1 MRRNQ
6 VAVVGAAETTELGVI
21 PNMSQIQLH
30 ADAALNAIADAG
42 LKLSD
47 IDGIATAV
55 ETPQQIAH
63 YLGIKPTWVD
73 GTSVGGCSFMLH
85 VRHAAAAIEAG
96 LCKTVL
102 ITHAESGKS
111 MIGKLPRS
119 TPPDSLNGQFESPF
133 GVFGPPS
140 MFPIPVLRYM
150 KTYGITHEQIAM
162 VAVVQREWAAKN
174 PRATM
179 KAPITVEDV
188 LNSKMIAYPFRIL
201 QCCLVTDG
209 GGALILTS
217 ADRAK
222 DFPNKPVYI
231 LGTGESVETPM
242 VSQMETFNSSRA
254 FKTAGPLA
262 FKEAGIAHKD
272 VDHLMIYDAFAHL
285 PLFGLGDLGFMP
297 HEETGKFIA
306 DGNTRPGGK
315 LPLNTNGGG
324 LSYMHS
330 GMYGMYALQESV
342 RQMRGIAPAQVK
354 DAKISVCHGVG
365 GMFAASRHDHFY
377 EREVNVSRP
386 SRPSPGLT
394 RRGSRSG
401 LFGQSDSR
409 MSPVTARASDLAPQA
424 GRGNNKQ
431 DGEPP
436 WPNHCRTKSSSSPAR
451 AAASAARSRCS
462 APPKAPRSWS
472 TIPAAPP
479 TARATAPLPPRK
491 WWRKSRSAAARR
503 SPISS
508 RWRKRSPR
516 ARS

>member
-188 LNSKMIAYPFRIL
+188 LNSRMIAYPFRIL

-222 DFPNKPVYI
+222 DFPQKPVYI

-254 FKTAGPLA
+254 FKIAGP
-262 FKEAGIAHKD
+262 
-272 VDHLMIYDAFAHL
+272 
-285 PLFGLGDLGFMP
+285 
-297 HEETGKFIA
+297 
-306 DGNTRPGGK
+306 
-315 LPLNTNGGG
+315 
-324 LSYMHS
+324 
-330 GMYGMYALQESV
+330 
-342 RQMRGIAPAQVK
+342 
-354 DAKISVCHGVG
+354 HGVQG
-365 GMFAASRHDHFY
+365 GRH
-377 EREVNVSRP
+377 RP
-386 SRPSPGLT
+386 QG
-394 RRGSRSG
+394 RRS
-401 LFGQSDSR
+401 SD
-409 MSPVTARASDLAPQA
+409 DL
-424 GRGNNKQ
+424 RRL
-431 DGEPP
+431 
-436 WPNHCRTKSSSSPAR
+436 C
-451 AAASAARSRCS
+451 ASAAVRSR
-462 APPKAPRSWS
+462 RSRLH
-472 TIPAAPP
+472 AA
-479 TARATAPLPPRK
+479 
-491 WWRKSRSAAARR
+491 
-503 SPISS
+503 
-508 RWRKRSPR
+508 
-516 ARS
+516 